1 MPGATAGSTQT
12 TSRRS
17 DPEAVQWRKRGSRP
31 RTSRALPSGAPQ
43 RAPQQH
49 RYGRA
54 PGTAPRA
61 PLLGQRAAP
70 LAARGAA
77 AASRGL
83 PEAPPPL
90 RPRPAPRP
98 GGCCRGRAAPT
109 RPRVG
114 AAASAPLP
122 AAPGAGRGG
131 RLSAGPTPPTP
142 STHTP
147 PHLAAFRPAPSAA
160 TALTSAGGG
169 GPGGAA
175 GRGGALEL
183 AAARPPASVPA
194 SALSRRSGA
203 ASHSVRPRAP
213 PGSNRRLR
221 RKGSAGRRKVPPRRG
236 GRKAA
241 PGSCAESCPSAHGT
255 TRPGLPRPPYC
266 PSAPPG
272 LGHPQLRAAVPAP
285 QRQQK
290 LLVHLRSS
298 PSEANRLLLTA
309 VKSKFPVQDI
319 AGKDQGEKRA
329 LPKQGN
335 EHNGSGRAQ
344 WFFISNVDCGIE
356 CTLSTHG

>member
-1 MPGATAGSTQT
+1 MEEQTRGGNVPGATAGSTQT

-147 PHLAAFRPAPSAA
+147 PPPRGLPARSQRGDGSHLGGGGRAGGGRGPRRGPGAGSRPPACLRAGLGAQPPLGSRIAQRPAARSPGQQQAPPPQRFRGAQKGSPSARGAEGGPGELRRELPLCPRHDPARAA
-160 TALTSAGGG
+160 TAPLLPFGTSRAGAPTALGTSAT
-169 GPGGAA
+169 
-175 GRGGALEL
+175 LM
-183 AAARPPASVPA
+183 V
-194 SALSRRSGA
+194 
-203 ASHSVRPRAP
+203 
-213 PGSNRRLR
+213 
-221 RKGSAGRRKVPPRRG
+221 KI
-236 GRKAA
+236 
-241 PGSCAESCPSAHGT
+241 
-255 TRPGLPRPPYC
+255 
-266 PSAPPG
+266 
-272 LGHPQLRAAVPAP
+272 
-285 QRQQK
+285 
-290 LLVHLRSS
+290 S
-298 PSEANRLLLTA
+298 PL
-309 VKSKFPVQDI
+309 
-319 AGKDQGEKRA
+319 
-329 LPKQGN
+329 
-335 EHNGSGRAQ
+335 
-344 WFFISNVDCGIE
+344 
-356 CTLSTHG
+356 